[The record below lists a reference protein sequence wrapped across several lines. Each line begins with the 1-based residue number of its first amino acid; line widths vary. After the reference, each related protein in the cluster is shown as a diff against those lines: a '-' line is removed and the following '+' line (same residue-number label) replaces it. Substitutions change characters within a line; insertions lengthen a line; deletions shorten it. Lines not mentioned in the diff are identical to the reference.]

1 MSRNT
6 AAYRTTKS
14 PGRWVHLPGD
24 FILCRRDWHS
34 PAAIV
39 SFPERQKRAHFLA
52 DRQLRRRNPPQHSGN
67 RRDAAETTGAQRK
80 PPGCSGNPPP
90 GCSGNHRGAA
100 KTTGAQRKPPG
111 RSGNRRGAAGTTGA
125 QRKPAAGASLW
136 SADADFPVKL
146 GGFRQ
151 IETEKPRQ
159 WGGNSAVRGG
169 RKNGNSAEKL
179 KLYANLHNNSLKILK
194 KAAFPGLKGGFSGV

>member
-52 DRQLRRRNPPQHSGN
+52 DRQLRRRKPPQHSGN
-67 RRDAAETTGAQRK
+67 RRGAAGTAGLQRK
-80 PPGCSGNPPP
+80 PPGCSGN
-90 GCSGNHRGAA
+90 
-100 KTTGAQRKPPG
+100 
-111 RSGNRRGAAGTTGA
+111 RRGE
-125 QRKPAAGASLW
+125 RKPAAGASLW

-179 KLYANLHNNSLKILK
+179 KLYANMHNNSLKILK
-194 KAAFPGLKGGFSGV
+194 KADFPGLNGGFSGV

>member
-52 DRQLRRRNPPQHSGN
+52 DSQLRRRNPPQHSGN
-67 RRDAAETTGAQRK
+67 
-80 PPGCSGNPPP
+80 
-90 GCSGNHRGAA
+90 HRGAA
-100 KTTGAQRKPPG
+100 E
-111 RSGNRRGAAGTTGA
+111 TTGA

-136 SADADFPVKL
+136 SADADFPVML

-151 IETEKPRQ
+151 NETEKPRQ

-179 KLYANLHNNSLKILK
+179 KLYANMHNNSSKILK
-194 KAAFPGLKGGFSGV
+194 KADFPGLKGGFSGV

>member
-52 DRQLRRRNPPQHSGN
+52 DRQLRRRKPPQHSGH
-67 RRDAAETTGAQRK
+67 RRGAAGTAGLQRK
-80 PPGCSGNPPP
+80 PP

-100 KTTGAQRKPPG
+100 ETTEAQRKPPG
-111 RSGNRRGAAGTTGA
+111 CSGNRRGE
-125 QRKPAAGASLW
+125 RKPAAGASLW

-179 KLYANLHNNSLKILK
+179 KLYANMHNNSLKILK
-194 KAAFPGLKGGFSGV
+194 KADFPGLNGGFSGV

>member
-52 DRQLRRRNPPQHSGN
+52 DRQLRRRKPPQHSGN
-67 RRDAAETTGAQRK
+67 RRGAAGTAGLQRK
-80 PPGCSGNPPP
+80 PP

-100 KTTGAQRKPPG
+100 ETTEAQRKPPG
-111 RSGNRRGAAGTTGA
+111 CSGNRRGE
-125 QRKPAAGASLW
+125 RKPAAGASLW

-179 KLYANLHNNSLKILK
+179 KLYANMHNNSLKILK
-194 KAAFPGLKGGFSGV
+194 KADFPGLNGGFSGV